1 VEQQLGAAAEAVSAQ
16 RVPGFDQE
24 LVAIALEQFLG
35 AAAQRV
41 SPHHVDEEDQ
51 G

>member
-16 RVPGFDQE
+16 RV
-24 LVAIALEQFLG
+24 LEQFLG